1 MMSET
6 PVNLSIP
13 AKAEYLDMVRA
24 VLFAVA
30 GKTGFSYEEIED
42 MRVAVTEACTNA
54 ILHAYDKADG
64 GSVHL
69 SFLQSEG
76 ELRIT
81 VKDDGRSYV
90 RSGNK
95 PSPST
100 LHGLKIADATI
111 GGLGIFMM
119 EALMDEVKVKT
130 ENGTEV
136 VLIKRMS
143 RNEEMV

>member
-1 MMSET
+1 MKEI
-6 PVNLSIP
+6 PVALSIP

-42 MRVAVTEACTNA
+42 MKVAVTEACTNA
-54 ILHAYDKADG
+54 ILHAYGEAEE

-69 SFLQSEG
+69 TFSRSEG
-76 ELRIT
+76 ELCIT
-81 VKDDGRSYV
+81 VRDDGRSYLRRV
-90 RSGNK
+90 NA
-95 PSPST
+95 PSTST
-100 LHGLKIADATI
+100 LHGLAISEATV